1 MCKVSVKARFSYF
14 HFLHSLIT
22 TTERGDREERIQC
35 LKPLLPPPSLSPL
48 FSAADDKKFPMVEQ
62 IGRGGDGGHSGLFWL
77 HRMVVEFPGLGKLL
91 LKVT

>member
-1 MCKVSVKARFSYF
+1 MCKVSVKAGFSYF

-22 TTERGDREERIQC
+22 TTERAEDGIQC
-35 LKPLLPPPSLSPL
+35 LKPLLPPPSPL